1 MERKGKKRTPKAN
14 AEIEKSVS
22 ERGEDSARGRA
33 VFKLLLKFYSRLR
46 ATFLLLALHAI
57 VKLVLRTVIRTMRTA
72 CTILKC

>member
-1 MERKGKKRTPKAN
+1 MERKGKERTPKAN

-22 ERGEDSARGRA
+22 KGGDSARGRA

-57 VKLVLRTVIRTMRTA
+57 VTLVLRTVIRTMRTA